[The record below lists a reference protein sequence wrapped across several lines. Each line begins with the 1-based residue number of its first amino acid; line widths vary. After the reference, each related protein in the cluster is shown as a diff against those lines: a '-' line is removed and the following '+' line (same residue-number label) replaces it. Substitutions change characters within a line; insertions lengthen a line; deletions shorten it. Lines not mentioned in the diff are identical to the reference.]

1 MKTAVIYY
9 SHHHG
14 NTKKVLDAIAEQYP
28 DVTLIDAAADPAVE
42 LSDYDLIGFASG
54 IYFSQFHNTVLKL
67 AQERLPEGKNVF
79 LLYTC
84 GVNQARYTKADLKGA
99 HMLGVYS
106 CRGYDTFGPWKLLGG
121 IAKGR
126 PSQKDLNGALE
137 FFQHLRERLEVN
149 P

>member
-84 GVNQARYTKADLKGA
+84 GVNQARYTKAIHDITDLKGA
-99 HMLGVYS
+99 HM
-106 CRGYDTFGPWKLLGG
+106 KLLGG

-137 FFQHLRERLEVN
+137 FFQHLRERLGVN

>member
-67 AQERLPEGKNVF
+67 AQERHPGGQKRVFIVHLWCESGTLYQSDPRYYGFEGRTHVRRLFLP
-79 LLYTC
+79 
-84 GVNQARYTKADLKGA
+84 
-99 HMLGVYS
+99 
-106 CRGYDTFGPWKLLGG
+106 G
-121 IAKGR
+121 I
-126 PSQKDLNGALE
+126 
-137 FFQHLRERLEVN
+137 
-149 P
+149 